1 MVRNEIRF
9 GRNLRILR
17 SQNGVSQQELAD
29 AIHMTRQTLS
39 TWERG
44 AGKPDIYYVHDVCKY
59 FDVPIE
65 TMLYGNIL
73 SDDIEVE
80 TEELFEYG
88 YYIKNFNKQGFYTI
102 IDEDLEEFFGII
114 RHDLEHIAV
123 TALALHNKGYVVSEV
138 FDNGFSVYLKS
149 DKEAVQFQSDLY
161 DILDCFIHHDNIYIE
176 DKRRELGDIIGAA
189 HNEVL
194 NNVMKEILGADVSTF
209 AFYWV
214 DEMENPR
221 GYANSEEECKQQADA
236 QQCANYTILPM
247 V

>member
-1 MVRNEIRF
+1 MIRNEIRF
-9 GRNLRILR
+9 GKNLRILR
-17 SQNGVSQQELAD
+17 SQKGVSQQELAD

-73 SDDIEVE
+73 NDNIEFE
-80 TEELFEYG
+80 TEELFEFG
-88 YYIKNFNKQGFYTI
+88 YYIKNFNKRGFYTI

-114 RHDLEHIAV
+114 RHDLEHISV
-123 TALALHNKGYVVSEV
+123 TALALHKKGYIVSEV

-149 DKEAVQFQSDLY
+149 DEEAVEFQSDLY
-161 DILDCFIHHDNIYIE
+161 DILDCFIHHDNEYIE
-176 DKRRELGDIIGAA
+176 EKRNEISDIIGAA
-189 HNEVL
+189 HGEVL
-194 NNVMKEILGADVSTF
+194 NNVMREILGADVNSF

-221 GYANSEEECKQQADA
+221 GYANSEEECKRQAKA
-236 QQCANYTILPM
+236 QQCSDYTILPI